1 MANGGKE
8 REREGFLLVTF
19 KGKGK
24 RRFRQG
30 AGSSCGSSSSSNSS
44 AAAATAAAARPP
56 STTVPHMG
64 AAQRVQHN
72 ECSTTVQSMTA

>member
-1 MANGGKE
+1 LQMGEEKGKKG
-8 REREGFLLVTF
+8 GFLWVTF

-30 AGSSCGSSSSSNSS
+30 AGSSGGSSSSSDSS

-56 STTVPHMG
+56 GTTVPHNG